1 MLSVADSAYDV
12 VDILVDLAS
21 VAPAPTPTVTP
32 TPVDYAEPQNLRVS
46 ATATAGELRLTWTNP
61 SGFDSR
67 NDFHEYQYRKQ
78 GSTAWLPSTPAITV
92 SSDGSISVL
101 EPGAYEVRLRAV
113 YRDSGKNFEGN
124 SDWVTEVGTPL
135 APPPQLSSD
144 ATLSALGITP
154 SVTLVPAFT
163 AATESYEASAD
174 NAVASL
180 QVTPTVKQA
189 NATVTV
195 NNVAVTSGSPSAP
208 ISLTA
213 GETTDIT
220 VVVTAQDGTTMQT
233 YTVRVTRAAAPLP
246 PSNPL
251 PQSTPVLTKR

>member
-1 MLSVADSAYDV
+1 MYKRPNG
-12 VDILVDLAS
+12 DL
-21 VAPAPTPTVTP
+21 
-32 TPVDYAEPQNLRVS
+32 
-46 ATATAGELRLTWTNP
+46 
-61 SGFDSR
+61 
-67 NDFHEYQYRKQ
+67 
-78 GSTAWLPSTPAITV
+78 
-92 SSDGSISVL
+92 
-101 EPGAYEVRLRAV
+101 
-113 YRDSGKNFEGN
+113 EGN
-124 SDWVTEVGTPL
+124 SNWVTATGTPRAATL
-135 APPPQLSSD
+135 TLSND
-144 ATLSALGITP
+144 ATLSGLVISP
-154 SVTLVPAFT
+154 SSVSLVPSFAGATT
-163 AATESYEASAD
+163 AYTA
-174 NAVASL
+174 NAGNTVASV
-180 QVTPTVKQA
+180 QVRPTVKQA

>member
-1 MLSVADSAYDV
+1 LSGLVISPSSVSLVPSFAGATTAYTANAGNTV
-12 VDILVDLAS
+12 AS
-21 VAPAPTPTVTP
+21 V
-32 TPVDYAEPQNLRVS
+32 Q
-46 ATATAGELRLTWTNP
+46 
-61 SGFDSR
+61 
-67 NDFHEYQYRKQ
+67 
-78 GSTAWLPSTPAITV
+78 
-92 SSDGSISVL
+92 
-101 EPGAYEVRLRAV
+101 VR
-113 YRDSGKNFEGN
+113 
-124 SDWVTEVGTPL
+124 
-135 APPPQLSSD
+135 
-144 ATLSALGITP
+144 
-154 SVTLVPAFT
+154 
-163 AATESYEASAD
+163 
-174 NAVASL
+174 
-180 QVTPTVKQA
+180 PTVKQA